1 MGLLL
6 YQAPVESDI
15 QSKSATG
22 KALAEARS
30 SIRRYRL
37 TRGYDVREQVRERR
51 RRAIAEAAILQQP
64 RRRSPTVEGPAG
76 RSATENA
83 NALLTDHEAFESG
96 RRVLQDVA
104 SRIGGLNDQVVAMF
118 GGTRY
123 TTASNDALESLRQLQ
138 DRGSRSRSRSRN
150 TTRGDASTEGLESV
164 ILARTMRRPDGPT
177 SSERPDRLTRNH
189 NDETSADRL
198 ASSTDHRPFYSR
210 GRYTAHLEPYT
221 LSDMRSTQDPHH
233 QSRSSTTSPATAA
246 VPAVP
251 AAPPFSTSTTNLR
264 RHIWDGLL
272 NWRAPSA
279 TQTDEN
285 PPSLSTNRLDGL
297 GDRSRSLSPEG
308 DNAWD
313 TLLTTLTPDPQPPS
327 VGSSFASASASA
339 AATQNTVAASS
350 ATSLAN
356 LDTTAEDQNGAEP
369 PCESGYD
376 NDNSD
381 MEEDDEDELPGFILP
396 SLRVRRI
403 DGTNTDDALDLMGG
417 SEVIQHLVRSLARR
431 EDIPDEWW
439 AQVGLSR
446 TLSREASAD

>member
-15 QSKSATG
+15 QSKTATG

-30 SIRRYRL
+30 SIRRHRL

-51 RRAIAEAAILQQP
+51 RRAVAVAEAATLDQA
-64 RRRSPTVEGPAG
+64 RRRSPTAEALAG
-76 RSATENA
+76 RSATEDA
-83 NALLTDHEAFESG
+83 NALLTDQEAFESG
-96 RRVLQDVA
+96 RRALQDVA
-104 SRIGGLNDQVVAMF
+104 NRIGGLNDQVVAMF
-118 GGTRY
+118 GGAQSRTVGHD
-123 TTASNDALESLRQLQ
+123 TLESLRQLQ
-138 DRGSRSRSRSRN
+138 DRESRSRSRN
-150 TTRGDASTEGLESV
+150 AMRGDAATGSLESV
-164 ILARTMRRPDGPT
+164 ILARTIRRADGLT
-177 SSERPDRLTRNH
+177 SSERLDRLTRDN

-198 ASSTDHRPFYSR
+198 AASTDHRPFYPR

-221 LSDMRSTQDPHH
+221 LSDMRSTQDPNHP
-233 QSRSSTTSPATAA
+233 SRGSTTSPATAA
-246 VPAVP
+246 VPAAP
-251 AAPPFSTSTTNLR
+251 AAPSFSSSTTNLR

-279 TQTDEN
+279 TRTDEHS
-285 PPSLSTNRLDGL
+285 PSLSTSRLDGL
-297 GDRSRSLSPEG
+297 GDRNRSLSPEG
-308 DNAWD
+308 DSAWD

-339 AATQNTVAASS
+339 AATQSTVAASS

-356 LDTTAEDQNGAEP
+356 LDTTAEDQNGVEP